1 MTYNQIASYLNKEG
15 ITTTRGK
22 IWSNGG
28 VHSAEKK
35 MEKRFA
41 RQQREEIKIK
51 DMNIRFEAK
60 SK

>member
-1 MTYNQIASYLNKEG
+1 MTYKQIASYLNEEG

-41 RQQREEIKIK
+41 KQQREEIKIK
-51 DMNIRFEAK
+51 DMSIRFEEN
-60 SK
+60 S

>member
-1 MTYNQIASYLNKEG
+1 MTYNQIASYLNEEG

-41 RQQREEIKIK
+41 KQKREEIKIK
-51 DMNIRFEAK
+51 DMSIRFEEN
-60 SK
+60 S